1 VKSHLRLGNFPVLLR
16 IEARMMKFR
25 NVFTTVFLLI
35 FSLSAFASDDQGT
48 IFIIRHAEKLSTDPN
63 ALLSPAGHARAN
75 CLAHLLGEANIQTV
89 FTSNIRRTHQTAS
102 PLAKARHLTIQTIP
116 KDNPDE
122 LVQKAKA
129 AAQNGDVL
137 IVGHQETVAD
147 IVQRLGGGT
156 VPRVG
161 PNEFDRLTVLHL
173 TTSGATVTILRYCD
187 CGAPAGVSQGMDQGM
202 SAPAATAPH

>member
-1 VKSHLRLGNFPVLLR
+1 MESHSRHHLKIAAVLL
-16 IEARMMKFR
+16 
-25 NVFTTVFLLI
+25 L
-35 FSLSAFASDDQGT
+35 SLAFAASALAADDQGT
-48 IFIIRHAEKLSTDPN
+48 IFIIRHAEKLSKDPN
-63 ALLSPAGHARAN
+63 ALLSSAGHARAN

-161 PNEFDRLTVLHL
+161 PNEFDRLTVLHSL
-173 TTSGATVTILRYCD
+173 HQEPRSPSCAIVIVVRRPVRLRRARIRAWLRQHLLADKCIVPSLRSG
-187 CGAPAGVSQGMDQGM
+187 
-202 SAPAATAPH
+202 

>member
-1 VKSHLRLGNFPVLLR
+1 MKTRVVFTIVVLL
-16 IEARMMKFR
+16 I
-25 NVFTTVFLLI
+25 L
-35 FSLSAFASDDQGT
+35 SLSALAAEDQGT
-48 IFIIRHAEKLSTDPN
+48 IFIIRHAEKLSKAPD

-102 PLAKARHLTIQTIP
+102 PLARARHLTIQTIP

-122 LVQKAKA
+122 LVLKAKA

-156 VPRVG
+156 MPRVD
-161 PNEFDRLTVLHL
+161 PNEFDRLTILHL
-173 TTSGATVTILRYCD
+173 TPSGATVTILRYCD
-187 CGAPAGVSQGMDQGM
+187 CGAPIGAQPGVDQGM
-202 SAPAATAPH
+202 SPAASAPH

>member
-1 VKSHLRLGNFPVLLR
+1 VVEFS
-16 IEARMMKFR
+16 MMKSR
-25 NVFTTVFLLI
+25 TAFTTIFLLI
-35 FSLSAFASDDQGT
+35 FSLSCFAADQGT

-75 CLAHLLGEANIQTV
+75 CLAHLLGEANVQTV

-102 PLAKARHLTIQTIP
+102 PLAKARHLTIQTVP

-122 LVQKAKA
+122 LVEKAKA

-156 VPRVG
+156 IPRVG
-161 PNEFDRLTVLHL
+161 PNEFDRLTILHL
-173 TTSGATVTILRYCD
+173 TPSGASVTVLRYCD
-187 CGAPAGVSQGMDQGM
+187 CGVPASAPSHGMDQGM
-202 SAPAATAPH
+202 APATTTAPH